1 LRAFPQSEPARMTVT
16 WIAFAAAT
24 IGAVL
29 AILWPALR
37 GVRAYAPRADHDAA
51 LYRAQLVELERERAE
66 GRLTEGEHRDAVL
79 EVQRRL
85 LAAATD
91 AKVEATAMP
100 QAGRWLVLATAV
112 ALPTAALL
120 FYLPR
125 GQPDMPAF
133 PFAAAQA
140 ERDAQE
146 AEANA
151 LIARVR
157 DRIASFPAGS
167 NEARQGWILLAGVER
182 RRGRLPAAIA
192 AYRQALAIRFEA
204 ELATDLA
211 ETLALAEEGRVTDE
225 AMALL
230 RRAAAVD
237 PGDMRTR
244 YYLAVGALER
254 GDTATALDG
263 FRAILAATPEGS
275 PVRAIVAERI
285 TDAET
290 RLRAGA
296 IPGPTPEQLAA
307 AADMPPAER
316 EQMIAAM
323 VERLADRLRAEPN
336 DAEGWLRLARA
347 YRLLG
352 RGMEARG
359 ALDRA
364 AALWPDDPRVVAE
377 KMAQARGG

>member
-1 LRAFPQSEPARMTVT
+1 MTVT
-16 WIAFAAAT
+16 WIALGVAT

-37 GVRAYAPRADHDAA
+37 GVRAYAPRAAHDAA
-51 LYRAQLVELERERAE
+51 LYRAQLAELERERAE
-66 GRLTEGEHRDAVL
+66 GRLTEAEHRDAVL

-85 LAAATD
+85 LAAASE
-91 AKVEATAMP
+91 AKAEASAAP
-100 QAGRWLVLATAV
+100 QAGRWLVLGTAV
-112 ALPTAALL
+112 ALPTLALL
-120 FYLPR
+120 LYLPR
-125 GQPDMPAF
+125 GQPEMPAF
-133 PFAAAQA
+133 PFAAVQA

-157 DRIASFPAGS
+157 ERIASFPANS
-167 NEARQGWILLAGVER
+167 DEARQGWVLLAGVER

-192 AYRQALAIRFEA
+192 AYRQALAIRFEPG
-204 ELATDLA
+204 LATDLA
-211 ETLALAEEGRVTDE
+211 ETLSLAAEGSLTDE
-225 AMALL
+225 AMGLL
-230 RRAAAVD
+230 RRAAAAD
-237 PGDMRTR
+237 PGDLRTR

-254 GDTATALDG
+254 GDVPAALDG

-275 PVRAIVAERI
+275 PIRAIVTERI
-285 TDAET
+285 ADAET
-290 RLRAGA
+290 RLRAGSA
-296 IPGPTPEQLAA
+296 PGPTPEQMAA
-307 AADMPPAER
+307 AADLPPAER

-352 RGMEARG
+352 RGMEARA

-377 KMAQARGG
+377 KMAQGRGG

>member
-1 LRAFPQSEPARMTVT
+1 MIAT
-16 WIAFAAAT
+16 WIAFAVAT
-24 IGAVL
+24 LGAVL
-29 AILWPALR
+29 AVLWPALR
-37 GVRAYAPRADHDAA
+37 GVRAYAPRAAHDAA
-51 LYRAQLVELERERAE
+51 LYRAQLGELDRERAE
-66 GRLTEGEHRDAVL
+66 GRLTEAEHRDAML

-85 LAAATD
+85 LAAASETR
-91 AKVEATAMP
+91 AETAGVQ
-100 QAGRWLVLATAV
+100 QAGRWLVLIAAF

-140 ERDAQE
+140 EREAQE

-157 DRIASFPAGS
+157 ERIASFPAGS
-167 NEARQGWILLAGVER
+167 DEARQGWVLLAGVER

-192 AYRQALAIRFEA
+192 AYRQALAIRFDPN
-204 ELATDLA
+204 LATDLA
-211 ETLALAEEGRVTDE
+211 ETLSLAAEGSVTEE
-225 AMALL
+225 AMGLL
-230 RRAAAVD
+230 RRAAAAD

-254 GDTATALDG
+254 GETEAALDG

-285 TDAET
+285 ADAET
-290 RLRAGA
+290 RLRAGTA
-296 IPGPTPEQLAA
+296 PGPTPEQMAA
-307 AADMPPAER
+307 AADLPPAER

-347 YRLLG
+347 YRLLN
-352 RGMEARG
+352 RGMEARA
-359 ALDRA
+359 ALERA

>member
-1 LRAFPQSEPARMTVT
+1 MTVT

-24 IGAVL
+24 VGAVL

-37 GVRAYAPRADHDAA
+37 GVRAYAPRAAHDVA
-51 LYRAQLVELERERAE
+51 LYRAQLGELERERAE
-66 GRLTEGEHRDAVL
+66 GRLSEAEHRDAVL

-85 LAAATD
+85 LAAAGE
-91 AKVEATAMP
+91 AKAEAAAAP
-100 QAGRWLVLATAV
+100 QAGRWLVLLAAF
-112 ALPTAALL
+112 AMPTAALL
-120 FYLPR
+120 LYLPR

-140 ERDAQE
+140 ERNAQE

-157 DRIASFPAGS
+157 ERIATFPANS
-167 NEARQGWILLAGVER
+167 DEARQGWVLLAGVER
-182 RRGRLPAAIA
+182 RRGRLPAAIS
-192 AYRQALAIRFEA
+192 AYREALAIRFDPA
-204 ELATDLA
+204 LATDLA
-211 ETLALAEEGRVTDE
+211 ETLSLAAEGSVTDE
-225 AMALL
+225 ALALL
-230 RRAAAVD
+230 RRAAVAD
-237 PGDMRTR
+237 PGDLRTR
-244 YYLAVGALER
+244 YYLAVGSLER
-254 GDTATALDG
+254 GQAAAALEG

-285 TDAET
+285 ADAET
-290 RLRAGA
+290 RLRAGPPA
-296 IPGPTPEQLAA
+296 GPPAGPTAEQMAA
-307 AADMPPAER
+307 AASLPAAER
-316 EQMIAAM
+316 EQMIAGM
-323 VERLADRLRAEPN
+323 VERLAERLRAEPN

-352 RGMEARG
+352 RGMEARA

-377 KMAQARGG
+377 KMAQGRGG